1 MPLIKINLFWLLF
14 EKLGYFLLSFLV
26 PLSLFNPLSS
36 FANFQ
41 VYMEPL
47 KKVQVE
53 GFLMFAEPEVLFG
66 NLDELCC
73 VSTKVKRCTYVGKC
87 ILKKVLNMV
96 HALSEQN
103 GVSEQSELTLF

>member
-73 VSTKVKRCTYVGKC
+73 VSTK
-87 ILKKVLNMV
+87 
-96 HALSEQN
+96 SS
-103 GVSEQSELTLF
+103 GVPMWGNVF

>member
-1 MPLIKINLFWLLF
+1 MPAF
-14 EKLGYFLLSFLV
+14 SD
-26 PLSLFNPLSS
+26 
-36 FANFQ
+36 FQ

-73 VSTKVKRCTYVGKC
+73 VSTAHSCLRFQGTTQFDK
-87 ILKKVLNMV
+87 N
-96 HALSEQN
+96 
-103 GVSEQSELTLF
+103 